1 MGRKMDAMEGQP
13 VALALATAVAKQWSG
28 ILRVFVSDEQRGV
41 IVLCN
46 GSIAWAVSK
55 NQTEDFSY
63 FLEHI
68 GQIPPDRLREIVQ
81 QQNAPD
87 KSKKL
92 CLILEEA
99 GLITQSV
106 FRKCLLAHVRNAL
119 ALLTKSPLLHVQTNK
134 AEIVADV
141 SLTFSLPETLDRIEV
156 ETTVEDQPT
165 IISIPEGAARSCN
178 GDLLENL
185 TLLSGYMYSFV
196 ANTSG
201 KLLAFHEAEHAEDQV
216 ERLFTTVAGW
226 LSNSLQTARTLGMGA
241 PRVTFME
248 GADQSLLV
256 QATDSERK
264 HFLAV
269 AFNKEGKLGVV
280 KTKMASMIPTVQT
293 FTETL

>member
-1 MGRKMDAMEGQP
+1 MDAMEGQP